1 MKKSQK
7 IQRLID
13 EIHKKNKILEKDE
26 MELSF
31 SGVLLKKEK
40 KIEEYKMDDDFVLT
54 QKKKF
59 IEKKNTK
66 HIKEEEKIILVE
78 NHKNY
83 IENWNPE
90 NHLMNELIILE
101 IKKKKKI
108 KLKIL

>member
-90 NHLMNELIILE
+90 NHLMNELINFPMFSFNIL
-101 IKKKKKI
+101 
-108 KLKIL
+108 